1 MFILFWLVPISYAYS
16 QSLLPRSQLALL
28 ENWALDF
35 VVIDADENISRS
47 LIHTGLYI
55 LKNMFVLNHT
65 GFATGIL

>member
-1 MFILFWLVPISYAYS
+1 MFILFWLVPNSYAYS

-47 LIHTGLYI
+47 LIHIGLYI

>member
-1 MFILFWLVPISYAYS
+1 MFILFRLVPNSCAYS

-35 VVIDADENISRS
+35 VVIDADEIISRS